1 MRGLYLS
8 IIFTVLTSLFFI
20 GWGLDKL
27 AEHAVSEQQSE
38 QENTNTLLYRQLVQ
52 GLAQQLNTQ
61 PETVLPDITRQF
73 KQQYKIDSHLVL
85 SNDIALPKSLLAQLN
100 DNGRLLLASK
110 NDQYLLK
117 KLEQHP
123 SYLLQINF
131 PLEQEENQPVNFLL
145 TLALYLSI
153 CGILILWVFP
163 LSRRL
168 FLLSNA
174 AAKIGAG
181 KLSVRISPSRFSYI
195 KMLEN
200 SFNNMASQIEKLVAD
215 NKILARS
222 LSHDIRTPIACLRF
236 GLEAALDSKT
246 IEKKNSYLTRMDN
259 ELTNME
265 EMTSAFLEYASM
277 ERQALRIKR
286 QTVSVNELI
295 NSTINNCQ
303 MLAKQKHIS
312 VKLTANSQNIQYQL
326 DYHWCHRA
334 LVNLISNAIG
344 FANKHVL
351 LTLIITDTTLIINV
365 EDDGKGIEND
375 KLNIIFTPFVK
386 LEAERSREQG
396 HFGLGL
402 AICAKVMD
410 WHQGK
415 ITASNNNQLSGACF
429 TLTFPISNL

>member
-8 IIFTVLTSLFFI
+8 IIFTVLGSLFFI

-27 AEHAVSEQQSE
+27 AEHAESGQQPN
-38 QENTNTLLYRQLVQ
+38 QESQSTLLYRQLAQ
-52 GLAQQLNTQ
+52 GLSVQLNKQ
-61 PETVLPDITRQF
+61 PEKSLTDSVRQF
-73 KQQYKIDSHLVL
+73 QLQYNINSHLVL
-85 SNDIALPKSLLAQLN
+85 SHDVALPQALLAQLAK
-100 DNGRLLLASK
+100 NGGLLLASH

-117 KLEQHP
+117 KLDQHP

-131 PLEQEENQPVNFLL
+131 PLAQEESHPFNFIL
-145 TLALYLSI
+145 TLTLYFSI

-168 FLLSNA
+168 FLLNNA

-181 KLSVRISPSRFSYI
+181 QLNVRIKPSRFSYI
-195 KMLEN
+195 KMLEK
-200 SFNNMASQIEKLVAD
+200 SFNNMAGQIEKLIAD

-246 IEKKNSYLTRMDN
+246 LEKKNSYLIRMDS

-277 ERQALRIKR
+277 ERQALHIKK
-286 QTVSVNELI
+286 QTTDIIALTNSAIDDCKILANQKEI
-295 NSTINNCQ
+295 NLVLTST
-303 MLAKQKHIS
+303 
-312 VKLTANSQNIQYQL
+312 SQNIHYSL
-326 DYHWCHRA
+326 DYHWCYRA

-344 FANKHVL
+344 YANGQIL
-351 LTLIITDTTLIINV
+351 LNVTTTNKQLIITI
-365 EDDGKGIEND
+365 EDDGKGIASD
-375 KLNIIFTPFVK
+375 KLDVIFTPFVK
-386 LEAERSREQG
+386 LDPDRSREQG

-402 AICAKVMD
+402 AICAKVVD
-410 WHQGK
+410 WHQGT
-415 ITASNNNQLSGACF
+415 ITTSNNQRLSGACF
-429 TLTFPISNL
+429 TLTFPI

>member
-8 IIFTVLTSLFFI
+8 IIITVLSSLFFI

-27 AEHAVSEQQSE
+27 AEHAVSGQQNE
-38 QENTNTLLYRQLVQ
+38 QENSNTILYRQLSQ
-52 GLAQQLNTQ
+52 GLAQQLNKLPEREL
-61 PETVLPDITRQF
+61 PETVRLFQ
-73 KQQYKIDSHLVL
+73 QQYQIDSHLVL
-85 SNDIALPKSLLAQLN
+85 SRDIALPKSLLSQLT
-100 DNGRLLLASK
+100 DKGGLLLASQD
-110 NDQYLLK
+110 DQYLLK

-131 PLEQEENQPVNFLL
+131 PLELEENQPFNFML

-153 CGILILWVFP
+153 CCILILWVFP

-168 FLLSNA
+168 FLLNNA
-174 AAKIGAG
+174 AAKIGTG
-181 KLSVRISPSRFSYI
+181 QLSVRITPSRFSYI
-195 KMLEN
+195 RMLEN

-236 GLEAALDSKT
+236 GLEAAIDSKT
-246 IEKKNSYLTRMDN
+246 LEKKNSYLTRMDS

-265 EMTSAFLEYASM
+265 EMTNAFLEYASM
-277 ERQALRIKR
+277 ERQALHLKKQKTNVNALIK
-286 QTVSVNELI
+286 SAI
-295 NSTINNCQ
+295 NDCQ
-303 MLAKQKHIS
+303 LLAKQKHVSINLKAS
-312 VKLTANSQNIQYQL
+312 SQNIQYLL
-326 DYHWCHRA
+326 DYHWCYRA

-344 FANKHVL
+344 FADKQVL
-351 LTLIITDTTLIINV
+351 LTLKSTDTAVTIKV
-365 EDDGKGIEND
+365 EDDGKGIESDNLD
-375 KLNIIFTPFVK
+375 IIFTPFVK

-415 ITASNNNQLSGACF
+415 ITASNHNQLSGACF
-429 TLTFPISNL
+429 TLILPLKT

>member
-8 IIFTVLTSLFFI
+8 IIFTVLGSLFFI

-27 AEHAVSEQQSE
+27 AEHAESGQQPN
-38 QENTNTLLYRQLVQ
+38 QESQSTLLYRQLAQ
-52 GLAQQLNTQ
+52 GLSVQLNKQ
-61 PETVLPDITRQF
+61 PEKSLTDSVRQF
-73 KQQYKIDSHLVL
+73 QLQYNINSHLVL
-85 SNDIALPKSLLAQLN
+85 SHDVALPQALLAQLAE
-100 DNGRLLLASK
+100 NGGLLLASH

-117 KLEQHP
+117 KLDQHP

-131 PLEQEENQPVNFLL
+131 PLAQEESHPFNFIL
-145 TLALYLSI
+145 TLTLYFSI

-168 FLLSNA
+168 FLLNNA

-181 KLSVRISPSRFSYI
+181 QLNVRIKPSRFSYI
-195 KMLEN
+195 KMLEK
-200 SFNNMASQIEKLVAD
+200 SFNNMAGQIEKLIAD

-246 IEKKNSYLTRMDN
+246 LEKKNSYLIRMDS

-277 ERQALRIKR
+277 ERQALHIKK
-286 QTVSVNELI
+286 QTTDIIALTNSAIDDCKILANQKEI
-295 NSTINNCQ
+295 NVVLTST
-303 MLAKQKHIS
+303 
-312 VKLTANSQNIQYQL
+312 SQNIHYSL
-326 DYHWCHRA
+326 DYHWCYRA

-344 FANKHVL
+344 YANGQIL
-351 LTLIITDTTLIINV
+351 LNVTTTNKQLIITI
-365 EDDGKGIEND
+365 EDDGKGIASD
-375 KLNIIFTPFVK
+375 KLDVIFTPFVK
-386 LEAERSREQG
+386 LDPDRSREQG

-402 AICAKVMD
+402 AICAKVVD
-410 WHQGK
+410 WHQGT
-415 ITASNNNQLSGACF
+415 ITTSNNQRLSGACF
-429 TLTFPISNL
+429 TLTFPYSQ